1 MIDNNAKILHM
12 RRVRAYFADLPPLQP
27 ATVDIILRSHLNVPE
42 ALLPQAR
49 EEIEALHQEPPPLL
63 KSA

>member
-1 MIDNNAKILHM
+1 MIDNNTKILHL
-12 RRVRAYFADLPPLQP
+12 RRVRSYFAQLPPLQP

-49 EEIEALHQEPPPLL
+49 EAIDALHQPTPELR